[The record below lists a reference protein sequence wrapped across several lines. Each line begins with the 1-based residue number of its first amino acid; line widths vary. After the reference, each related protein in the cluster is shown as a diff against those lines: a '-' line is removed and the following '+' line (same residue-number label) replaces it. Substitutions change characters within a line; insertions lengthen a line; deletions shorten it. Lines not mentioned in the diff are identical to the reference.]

1 MSIHIGYDLENTLE
15 IGKLF
20 SVHYFEY
27 SKDFCFHGEK
37 HNFWELVYVD
47 KGEVTAT
54 ADDREI
60 ILSQGHVIFH
70 KPNEWHNIRANGKTA
85 PNVAIVSFE
94 CTSPAMDFFAN
105 RVLKAGQEHKILIS
119 KILSEYTNGFSTPL
133 NDIFITTLE
142 HKEPRAVGCNQL
154 LKQYICEL
162 LILFLRQST
171 PPIQRR
177 SFAVNNSGSMLNILE
192 SFMMDHISESMSI
205 DRLVNYSGLSR
216 MGVNRLFK
224 INYGISPIQYFIH
237 TKIEL
242 AKKYLREDNYNISQI
257 SELLGYSSVHYFS
270 LQFKKETGMSPTEY
284 STSIKAMSPLDSA
297 ALEFKAPKKIKTP

>member
-1 MSIHIGYDLENTLE
+1 MSNHTGYDLETTLE

-27 SKDFCFHGEK
+27 SKDFCFYGEK

-54 ADDREI
+54 ADNREI
-60 ILSQGHVIFH
+60 ILSQGHIIFH
-70 KPNEWHNIRANGKTA
+70 KPNEWHNIRANGKIA

-94 CTSPAMDFFAN
+94 CTSPAMDFFNN

-119 KILSEYTNGFSTPL
+119 KIISEYSNAFSTPL
-133 NDIFITTLE
+133 NDIFTASLS
-142 HKEPRAVGCNQL
+142 HKNLSIIGCDQL
-154 LKQYICEL
+154 IKQHICEL
-162 LILFLRQST
+162 LLLFLRQSA

-192 SFMMDHISESMSI
+192 NFMMDHISEGMSI
-205 DRLVNYSGLSR
+205 DRLVSYSGLNR

-224 INYGISPIQYFIH
+224 TNYGIGPIQYFIH
-237 TKIEL
+237 MKIEL

-257 SELLGYSSVHYFS
+257 AELLGYSSVHYFS
-270 LQFKKETGMSPTEY
+270 LQFKKETGMSPSEY
-284 STSIKAMSPLDSA
+284 STSIKAMSPLDIA
-297 ALEFKAPKKIKTP
+297 TLEFQSPKKTDTP